1 MIKLEIVGEN
11 IYDRVLKYLGYA
23 FIGKLSYDFINYA
36 TPIIYKKVKKIPVI
50 EKQINIKKD
59 KTIAQIKKELNK
71 EIEGNKLYLE
81 LPQDGMKEDEI
92 LTIFNKLKTLQS
104 YDYKNGRVS
113 GTIYTNNDELD
124 KFMNKIFLTFYRTN
138 PLHSDIFPAVR
149 KMESEVI
156 SMMIKMFNG
165 GQDTCGTF
173 TNGGTESILLACKAY
188 QQWGR
193 SEGIRKPEI
202 IVSSTAHAS
211 YKKACYYFRMKYIEI
226 PALPDGKVDLN
237 AMKRKIN
244 SNTVMIVGSTPC
256 YNFGTIDQIEELA
269 QIAKENKIGLHVDA
283 CLGAFLINFM
293 NLNLDFQIDGVTSI
307 SADLHKFGNTPKG
320 ASVIMYHN
328 KELMK
333 FQYFIDDKW
342 TGGIYAT
349 PTLAGSRDG
358 NIISL
363 TWATLM
369 KTGLNGY
376 QENFYRIIEIKEYL
390 LIKLKEIKEI
400 FIFGDPKLSVI
411 AVGSEEFD
419 INLLSSKLKDKKWNL
434 NMIQNP
440 KGFHICLTNC
450 HTRKIIDQL
459 IIDIKSVIK
468 DIDTNFK
475 DEKSMCIYGTAQE
488 ISDKDI
494 IREVVSEYLYT
505 LNKIE

>member
-1 MIKLEIVGEN
+1 MN
-11 IYDRVLKYLGYA
+11 ILKEFTYDNVIKYLGYTFVA
-23 FIGKLSYDFINYA
+23 KTSYDFLLYA
-36 TPIIYKKVKKIPVI
+36 SPIIYKKVKKIPMI

-59 KTIAQIKKELNK
+59 KTILEIKKELNK

-81 LPQDGMKEDEI
+81 LPKEGTKEEDI
-92 LTIFNKLKTLQS
+92 LQIFNKLKTLQS
-104 YDYKNGRVS
+104 YDYQNGRVS
-113 GTIYTNNDELD
+113 GTVYTNNEDLD
-124 KFMNKIFLTFYRTN
+124 KFMNKIFLTFYRSN

-165 GQDTCGTF
+165 GQNVCGTF

-188 QQWGR
+188 QQWGI
-193 SEGIRKPEI
+193 SQGIKKPEI
-202 IVSSTAHAS
+202 LVSSTAHAS
-211 YKKACYYFRMKYIEI
+211 YKKACYYFRMKYVEV
-226 PALPDGKVDLN
+226 PALPDGLVDLN
-237 AMKRKIN
+237 EFRRKIN

-256 YNFGTIDQIEELA
+256 YNFGTIDQIEELSK
-269 QIAKENKIGLHVDA
+269 IAVENNVGLHVDA

-293 NLNLDFQIDGVTSI
+293 NLNLDFQLEGVTSI
-307 SADLHKFGNTPKG
+307 SADLHKFGNSPKG

-333 FQYFIDDKW
+333 YQYFIDENW

-369 KTGLNGY
+369 RTGLNGY
-376 QENFYRIIEIKEYL
+376 QENYEKIIKIKDYFLSRLQEIKELYV
-390 LIKLKEIKEI
+390 
-400 FIFGDPKLSVI
+400 FGEPKLSVV
-411 AVGSEEFD
+411 AVGSELFD

-434 NMIQNP
+434 NMIQKP

-450 HTRKIIDQL
+450 HTKNVIDQL
-459 IIDIKSVIK
+459 IKDIKDTIQ
-468 DIDTNFK
+468 DIDLNHK
-475 DEKSMCIYGTAQE
+475 GEKSTCIYGTAQE
-488 ISDKDI
+488 ITDEEIVK
-494 IREVVSEYLYT
+494 EVVSEYLYT
-505 LNKIE
+505 LNRID

>member
-1 MIKLEIVGEN
+1 MNLELN
-11 IYDRVLKYLGYA
+11 SDKVLKYLGYA
-23 FIGKLSYDFINYA
+23 FVARISYDFINYA
-36 TPIIYKKVKKIPVI
+36 SPIIYKKVKKIPVV
-50 EKQINIKKD
+50 EKHINVKKD
-59 KTIAQIKKELNK
+59 KTILEIKKELNK

-81 LPQDGMKEDEI
+81 IPSIGLSEDEI
-92 LTIFNKLKTLQS
+92 LNIFNKLKTLQS
-104 YDYKNGRVS
+104 YDYQNGRVS
-113 GTIYTNNDELD
+113 GTVYANNEKLD
-124 KFMNKIFLTFYRTN
+124 KFMNKIFLNFYRSN

-156 SMMIKMFNG
+156 SMMIKMFHG
-165 GQDTCGTF
+165 GQNACGTF

-193 SEGIRKPEI
+193 TQGIRKPEI
-202 IVSSTAHAS
+202 VVSSTAHAS
-211 YKKACYYFRMKYIEI
+211 YKKACYYFRMKYVEV
-226 PALPDGKVDLN
+226 PALPDGLVDLN
-237 AMKRKIN
+237 QMKRKIN

-256 YNFGTIDQIEELA
+256 YNFGTIDQIKELSD
-269 QIAKENKIGLHVDA
+269 IALENKIGLHVDA

-293 NLNLDFQIDGVTSI
+293 NLNLDFQLEGVTSI
-307 SADLHKFGNTPKG
+307 SADLHKFGNSPKG

-333 FQYFIDDKW
+333 YQYFIDDKW

-358 NIISL
+358 NIVSL

-369 KTGLNGY
+369 KIGY
-376 QENFYRIIEIKEYL
+376 KGYEDNYLKILEVKDYLLQELKNIKELFVYG
-390 LIKLKEIKEI
+390 E
-400 FIFGDPKLSVI
+400 PKLSVV
-411 AVGSEEFD
+411 AVGSEDFD

-450 HTRKIIDQL
+450 HSKEVIDQL
-459 IIDIKSVIK
+459 INDIKETIK
-468 DIDTNFK
+468 DIDMNYK
-475 DEKSMCIYGTAQE
+475 GEKSTCIYGTAQE
-488 ISDKDI
+488 ISDKEI

-505 LNKIE
+505 LNKID

>member
-1 MIKLEIVGEN
+1 MIKMEYETLNQQI
-11 IYDRVLKYLGYA
+11 LKYLGYA
-23 FIGKLSYDFINYA
+23 FIAKTSYDFIIYA
-36 TPIIYKKVKKIPVI
+36 TPIVYKRVKKIPMI

-59 KTIAQIKKELNK
+59 RTILEIKKELNK

-81 LPQDGMKEDEI
+81 LPKEGFKEEEI

-104 YDYKNGRVS
+104 YDYQNGRVS
-113 GTIYTNNDELD
+113 GTVYTNNEDLD
-124 KFMNKIFLTFYRTN
+124 KFMNKIFLTFYRSN

-165 GQDTCGTF
+165 GQNVCGTF

-193 SEGIRKPEI
+193 SQGIKKPEI
-202 IVSSTAHAS
+202 LVSSTAHAS
-211 YKKACYYFRMKYIEI
+211 YKKACYYFRMKYVEV
-226 PALPDGKVDLN
+226 PALSDGLVDLN
-237 AMKRKIN
+237 EFKRKIN

-256 YNFGTIDQIEELA
+256 YNFGTIDQIEELSQMA
-269 QIAKENKIGLHVDA
+269 VENNVGLHIDA

-293 NLNLDFQIDGVTSI
+293 NLNLDFQLEGVTSI
-307 SADLHKFGNTPKG
+307 SADLHKFGNSPKG

-333 FQYFIDDKW
+333 YQYFIDENW

-376 QENFYRIIEIKEYL
+376 QENYERIIKIKDYFLE
-390 LIKLKEIKEI
+390 KLKEIKELYV
-400 FIFGDPKLSVI
+400 FGEPKLSVV
-411 AVGSEEFD
+411 AVGTELFD

-450 HTRKIIDQL
+450 HTENVIDQL
-459 IIDIKSVIK
+459 VNDIKETIQ
-468 DIDTNFK
+468 DIDLNHK
-475 DEKSMCIYGTAQE
+475 GEKSTCIYGTAQE
-488 ISDKDI
+488 ITDEEIVK
-494 IREVVSEYLYT
+494 EVVSEYLYT
-505 LNKIE
+505 LNRIE

>member
-1 MIKLEIVGEN
+1 MIKIEYESLNQEI
-11 IYDRVLKYLGYA
+11 LKYLGYA
-23 FIGKLSYDFINYA
+23 FIARVSYDLITYA
-36 TPIIYKKVKKIPVI
+36 SPIVYKKIKKIPII

-59 KTIAQIKKELNK
+59 KTILQIKEEINK
-71 EIEGNKLYLE
+71 EIKGNKLYLE
-81 LPQDGMKEDEI
+81 LPNEGMKEDEI

-113 GTIYTNNDELD
+113 GTVYTNNQDLD
-124 KFMNKIFLTFYRTN
+124 KFMNKIFLTFYRSN

-149 KMESEVI
+149 KMEAEVI

-165 GQDTCGTF
+165 GQHVCGTF

-188 QQWGR
+188 QQWGK
-193 SEGIRKPEI
+193 SQGIRKAEI
-202 IVSSTAHAS
+202 VVSSTAHAS
-211 YKKACYYFRMKYIEI
+211 YKKACYYFKMKYVEV
-226 PALPDGKVDLN
+226 PALPDGLVDLN
-237 AMKRKIN
+237 EMKRKIN

-256 YNFGTIDQIEELA
+256 YNFGTIDQIEELS
-269 QIAKENKIGLHVDA
+269 QIAVKNNIGLHVDA

-293 NLNLDFQIDGVTSI
+293 DLNIDFRLEGVTSI
-307 SADLHKFGNTPKG
+307 SADLHKFGNSPKG

-333 FQYFIDDKW
+333 YQYFIDDKW

-369 KTGLNGY
+369 RTGLNGY
-376 QENFYRIIEIKEYL
+376 QENFYNIIKIRDYLLTRLSEIKEL
-390 LIKLKEIKEI
+390 
-400 FIFGDPKLSVI
+400 FVFGEPKLSVV
-411 AVGSEEFD
+411 AVGSELFD

-450 HTRKIIDQL
+450 HSQNVIEQL
-459 IIDIKSVIK
+459 INDIKETIS
-468 DIDTNFK
+468 DIDMNHK
-475 DEKSMCIYGTAQE
+475 GEKSTCIYGTAQE
-488 ISDKDI
+488 ISDQEI
-494 IREVVSEYLYT
+494 IRDVVSEYLYT
-505 LNKIE
+505 LNRLE

>member
-1 MIKLEIVGEN
+1 MN
-11 IYDRVLKYLGYA
+11 ILKEFTYDNVIKYLGYA
-23 FIGKLSYDFINYA
+23 FIAKTSYDFVLYA
-36 TPIIYKKVKKIPVI
+36 SPIIYKKVKKIPMI

-59 KTIAQIKKELNK
+59 KTILEIKKELNK

-81 LPQDGMKEDEI
+81 LPKEGTKEEDI
-92 LTIFNKLKTLQS
+92 LQIFNKLKTLQS
-104 YDYKNGRVS
+104 YDYQNGRVS
-113 GTIYTNNDELD
+113 GTVYTNNEDLD
-124 KFMNKIFLTFYRTN
+124 KFMNKIFLTFYRSN

-165 GQDTCGTF
+165 GQNVCGTF

-193 SEGIRKPEI
+193 SQGIKKPEI
-202 IVSSTAHAS
+202 LVSSTAHAS
-211 YKKACYYFRMKYIEI
+211 YKKACYYFRMKYVEV
-226 PALPDGKVDLN
+226 PALSDGLVDLN
-237 AMKRKIN
+237 EFRRKIN

-256 YNFGTIDQIEELA
+256 YNFGTIDQIEELSK
-269 QIAKENKIGLHVDA
+269 IAVENNVGLHVDA

-293 NLNLDFQIDGVTSI
+293 NLNLDFQLEGVTSI
-307 SADLHKFGNTPKG
+307 SADLHKFGNSPKG

-333 FQYFIDDKW
+333 YQYFIDENW

-369 KTGLNGY
+369 RTGLNGY
-376 QENFYRIIEIKEYL
+376 QENYERIINIKDYFLSRLQEIKELY
-390 LIKLKEIKEI
+390 
-400 FIFGDPKLSVI
+400 IFGEPKLSVV
-411 AVGSEEFD
+411 AVGSELFD

-434 NMIQNP
+434 NMIQKP

-450 HTRKIIDQL
+450 HTENVIDQL
-459 IIDIKSVIK
+459 IKDIKDTIE
-468 DIDTNFK
+468 DIDLNHK
-475 DEKSMCIYGTAQE
+475 GEKSTCIYGTAQE
-488 ISDKDI
+488 ITDEEIVK
-494 IREVVSEYLYT
+494 EVVSEYLYT
-505 LNKIE
+505 LNRID